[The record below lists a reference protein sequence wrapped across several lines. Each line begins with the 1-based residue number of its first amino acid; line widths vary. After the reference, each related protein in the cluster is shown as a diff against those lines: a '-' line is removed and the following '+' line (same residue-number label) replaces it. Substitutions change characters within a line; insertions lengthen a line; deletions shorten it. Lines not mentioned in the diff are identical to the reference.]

1 VPSGHPCLRLFDRD
15 NRSNRLKSQIALN
28 ELKTQK
34 TAANQK
40 IWGRN
45 IQQVGSRFVGDPLN
59 HMAPVV
65 RAGIFTLKTG
75 AIGMFAMCI
84 DNSCRVQ
91 ITVLRRWPPEGQ
103 QHDCNDVTEPKHA
116 PAGTEITH
124 ILSTARGILGYL
136 KCFRREHFT
145 Q

>member
-1 VPSGHPCLRLFDRD
+1 VPSGHPCLRFFDRD
-15 NRSNRLKSQIALN
+15 NRSNRFNIQIAIS
-28 ELKTQK
+28 ELKAQK
-34 TAANQK
+34 TAANEK
-40 IWGRN
+40 VGRWN
-45 IQQVGSRFVGDPLN
+45 LQQVGSWFVGDPLN
-59 HMAPVV
+59 HMALVV
-65 RAGIFTLKTG
+65 RAGIFTLKTS

-84 DNSCRVQ
+84 DNPRRVQ
-91 ITVLRRWPPEGQ
+91 ITVLGRWPPEDQ
-103 QHDCNDVTEPKHA
+103 QHDCNDVTKPKHA